1 MYNFVHVAGRNWIF
15 MAYTLSIDSDYRFR
29 INFWVIDDLQ
39 ISFRMLFLSIQLLV
53 RWNGLM
59 RRIHFFCSILVGA
72 PESQR

>member
-53 RWNGLM
+53 R
-59 RRIHFFCSILVGA
+59 
-72 PESQR
+72 